1 MLTIVVKTAA
11 LKKYVVK
18 IVFVP
23 MMSDNENYFEYFIP
37 LKNPKY
43 DDLLGNNKMQLVLK
57 EYKMIDF
64 FLSKKRVRRI
74 AYYILELGVIL
85 FSMKQCFKYRCCY
98 YNTKSDTFALA
109 YPNAVLFATA
119 EPEFMLH
126 IQPV

>member
-1 MLTIVVKTAA
+1 MEAHTYPPKEWYVQFSSVVRQQQLPKISEIAA
-11 LKKYVVK
+11 YLPPQNPDDKKEKYVVK

-23 MMSDNENYFEYFIP
+23 MTSDNENYFEYFIP

-57 EYKMIDF
+57 ECKMIDF

-85 FSMKQCFKYRCCY
+85 FSMKQCF
-98 YNTKSDTFALA
+98 
-109 YPNAVLFATA
+109 
-119 EPEFMLH
+119 
-126 IQPV
+126 I